1 MDFETLLVSTI
12 DDYNNGGLEN
22 EEFVK
27 KAHEIYNSYAN
38 YSCSLP
44 RTQYPYLLGVMFAG
58 FAKYY
63 KGNIDYYTSIM
74 ENALYCFAKCMKVSD
89 SLSERQCAAMRLLF
103 LIDDNDRVMKGI
115 AHNFFE
121 KRCQEL
127 YGSPLIVQQIL
138 ANGMDPWTFETDILV
153 NIGNYCIE
161 QSDAESVHSCISSTE
176 MDNFEKLKKMGKYN
190 VRFPLV
196 QVSPK
201 QVFELFFDFILEY
214 VSTPYERRVTMLRY
228 GW

>member
-1 MDFETLLVSTI
+1 MDFENLLVSTI
-12 DDYNNGGLEN
+12 NDYNNGGLEN
-22 EEFVK
+22 EEFKK

-44 RTQYPYLLGVMFAG
+44 RTKYPYLLGIVFAG

-74 ENALYCFAKCMKVSD
+74 ENALYCFAKCMKDSD
-89 SLSERQCAAMRLLF
+89 SLSERQCAAMRLLL
-103 LIDDNDRVMKGI
+103 LIDDNDWVMKGI
-115 AHNFFE
+115 AHKFFE

-127 YGSPLIVQQIL
+127 YNSPSIVQQII
-138 ANGMDPWTFETDILV
+138 ASKMEPWTFETDILV
-153 NIGNYCIE
+153 NLGNYCLE
-161 QSDAESVHSCISSTE
+161 QSDAESVHSSISSSE
-176 MDNFEKLKKMGKYN
+176 MNNLMDKYN

>member
-1 MDFETLLVSTI
+1 MV
-12 DDYNNGGLEN
+12 
-22 EEFVK
+22 
-27 KAHEIYNSYAN
+27 
-38 YSCSLP
+38 
-44 RTQYPYLLGVMFAG
+44 
-58 FAKYY
+58 
-63 KGNIDYYTSIM
+63 
-74 ENALYCFAKCMKVSD
+74 
-89 SLSERQCAAMRLLF
+89 
-103 LIDDNDRVMKGI
+103 
-115 AHNFFE
+115 
-121 KRCQEL
+121 
-127 YGSPLIVQQIL
+127 
-138 ANGMDPWTFETDILV
+138 DILV
-153 NIGNYCIE
+153 NIGNYCIQ